1 MGFTIDKRFTLLGF
15 SMSTTAPLVLATLHE
30 PVLISVSTALLTL
43 PLALI
48 VYLYVNDY
56 WGLDGLFH
64 YVSSV
69 SMRLGSVQ
77 LYSWLLSYFLY
88 IIYTV
93 DYVDYMVLKLP
104 DSVSNALTIVLP
116 VVFSIIVVAGLSYLV
131 LLALSLAQVILA
143 LPIPQLGWVRSMA
156 ITHTALPQLFI
167 NILSSSLLIVCITL
181 VPYADGDTQLSRYVI
196 YVFVLSS
203 ALMIVGSFF
212 KASLVIT
219 QLTSLGYIGLILAEY
234 TALYNLLYYGL
245 GFKRSKLI
253 IPALVILLDAAS
265 LINYNEFYNITIVP
279 SVAALYLT
287 LLISLLTVP
296 FYLNRSKPL
305 TKALNARYTHI
316 VLSIVASLIMAYGA
330 YTVLTQSTGVS
341 LYEAVMALITPT
353 LLGIVRPLTVNNTSQ
368 PMISTLP
375 KADGNL
381 FLKAWERVINRV
393 LDSTLTGQ

>member
-1 MGFTIDKRFTLLGF
+1 MGFTIDKRFMLLGF

-56 WGLDGLFH
+56 WGPDGLFH

-181 VPYADGDTQLSRYVI
+181 VPYADGDTRLSRYVI

-253 IPALVILLDAAS
+253 IPALVVSLDAVS
-265 LINYNEFYNITIVP
+265 LMNYDEFYNITIVP

-287 LLISLLTVP
+287 LLIPLLTVP

-305 TKALNARYTHI
+305 TKALNARYIHI
-316 VLSIVASLIMAYGA
+316 VLSAAASLMMAYGA

-353 LLGIVRPLTVNNTSQ
+353 LLGIVRPL
-368 PMISTLP
+368 
-375 KADGNL
+375 
-381 FLKAWERVINRV
+381 NRKQHFSAN
-393 LDSTLTGQ
+393 DKYLT